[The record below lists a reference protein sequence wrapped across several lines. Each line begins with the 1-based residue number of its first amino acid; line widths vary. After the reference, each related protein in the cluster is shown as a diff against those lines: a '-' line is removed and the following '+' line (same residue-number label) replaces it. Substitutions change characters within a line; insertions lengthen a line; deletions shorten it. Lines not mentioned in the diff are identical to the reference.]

1 MARSENQK
9 LRLLHLIRIFREHT
23 DENHSLTL
31 AEITEYLE
39 AEGISVERKTLYA
52 DFELLRDFGIEI
64 SCYKFGRNS
73 YYSLLDREFNLPEI
87 KMLVDAVW
95 SSRFI
100 TQNKSRD
107 LVKKLGGQLS
117 RYEAQSLKRQV
128 YVSDRVKS
136 MNEKIYYNVD
146 AIHEAIASDSRIS
159 FVYLEWNS
167 KKELVPR
174 KNGSKEDISPWMLL
188 WENATYYLVAYD
200 SAKRALRHYRVD
212 KMDKIR
218 IHEGSSRDG
227 GELFRAKGMDNY
239 SQKRFQ
245 MFNGEPET
253 ITLECRES
261 LIGALIDYFGT
272 EVSIRPTRE
281 GYYEVRVQA
290 APTELFMGWIMGLG
304 EGVRIVKPA
313 YVVDKMNTW
322 LQSGLR
328 RHGTRKI
335 RNIIFDLGSVLVDF
349 RYMAY
354 MKELGFSEE
363 LCDYFAKN
371 IILGDVWLKMDS
383 GSYTMEEALEE
394 WIRRHPQKEAEL
406 RRFFSDPTRLVG
418 LYPDTEEWIRW
429 CKSSGYRVYLLTNYP
444 GDIFELHAKRVFTFM
459 SEVDGYVVSAY
470 EKVTKPSED
479 VYKILLNRYG
489 LEASESVFLDDRK
502 DNVSAAENLGIHGI
516 LVNDRTKAWQ
526 ELRDFLQ
533 ANR

>member
-9 LRLLHLIRIFREHT
+9 LKLLHLIRIFREHT
-23 DENHSLTL
+23 DENHALTL
-31 AEITEYLE
+31 AEIIAYLE
-39 AEGISVERKTLYA
+39 AEDIVVERKTLYA

-64 SCYKFGRNS
+64 SCYKLGRNS
-73 YYSLLDREFNLPEI
+73 YYSLIEREFDLPEI

-95 SSRFI
+95 SSKFI
-100 TQNKSRD
+100 TQSKSRD

-117 RYEAQSLKRQV
+117 RYDAQSLKRQV

-167 KKELVPR
+167 NKELVPR
-174 KNGSKEDISPWMLL
+174 KNGNKEDISPWMLL
-188 WENATYYLVAYD
+188 WENATYYLVAFD
-200 SAKRALRHYRVD
+200 PSKKELRHYRVD
-212 KMDKIR
+212 KMDRIR
-218 IHEGSSRDG
+218 IDEGSSRDG

-245 MFNGEPET
+245 MYNGEPET

-261 LIGALIDYFGT
+261 LLGTLIDYFGT
-272 EVSIRPTRE
+272 EVTIRPSHD

-304 EGVRIVKPA
+304 EGVKIAKPA

-328 RHGTRKI
+328 RHGTRSI
-335 RNIIFDLGSVLVDF
+335 RNVIFDLGSVLVDF
-349 RYMAY
+349 RYLAY

-363 LCDYFAKN
+363 LCDFFVKN

-383 GSYTMEEALEE
+383 GSYTVKEALEE
-394 WIRRHPQKEAEL
+394 WIRRHPQMEEAL
-406 RRFFSDPTRLVG
+406 RIFFRDPTGLVAP
-418 LYPDTEEWIRW
+418 YPDTQEWLRW
-429 CKSSGYRVYLLTNYP
+429 CKTQGYRVFLLTNYP
-444 GDIFELHAKRVFTFM
+444 GDIFELHAKKVFTFLPD
-459 SEVDGYVVSAY
+459 VDGYVVSAQ
-470 EKVTKPSED
+470 ERITKPSED
-479 VYKILLNRYG
+479 IYKTLLQRYD
-489 LEASESVFLDDRK
+489 LEASECVFLDDRE
-502 DNVSAAENLGIHGI
+502 DNVSAAEGLGIHGI
-516 LVNDRTKAWQ
+516 LVDNRAKAWQ

-533 ANR
+533 ANS

>member
-9 LRLLHLIRIFREHT
+9 LKLLHLIKIFREHT
-23 DENHSLTL
+23 DENHALTL
-31 AEITEYLE
+31 AEIMSYLE
-39 AEGISVERKTLYA
+39 AEDIVVERKTLYA

-64 SCYKFGRNS
+64 SCYKSGRNS

-146 AIHEAIASDSRIS
+146 AIHEAIANDSRIS

-167 KKELVPR
+167 NKELVPR
-174 KNGSKEDISPWMLL
+174 KNGAKEDISPWMLL

-200 SAKRALRHYRVD
+200 PLKKELRHYRVD

-218 IHEGSSRDG
+218 IHEGSSREG

-245 MFNGEPET
+245 MYNGEPET
-253 ITLECRES
+253 ITLECREG
-261 LIGALIDYFGT
+261 LLGTLIDYFGT
-272 EVSIRPTRE
+272 EVAIRPTGDDR
-281 GYYEVRVQA
+281 YEVRVQA

-304 EGVRIVKPA
+304 EGVKIVKPA

-322 LQSGLR
+322 LQAGLR
-328 RHGTRKI
+328 RHGTRKL

-349 RYMAY
+349 RYLAY

-363 LCDYFAKN
+363 LSDFFVKN
-371 IILGDVWLKMDS
+371 IILGDVWLGMDS
-383 GSYTMEEALEE
+383 GIYTMEEALEE
-394 WIRRHPQKEAEL
+394 WIRRHPQMEEPL
-406 RRFFSDPTRLVG
+406 RTFFHDPTRLVA

-429 CKSSGYRVYLLTNYP
+429 CKSMGYRVFLLTNYP
-444 GDIFELHAKRVFTFM
+444 GDIFELHAKKVFSFLPD
-459 SEVDGYVVSAY
+459 VDGYVVSAY
-470 EKVTKPSED
+470 ERITKPSED
-479 VYKILLNRYG
+479 VYKILLQRYE
-489 LEASESVFLDDRK
+489 LEASECVFLDDRE
-502 DNVSAAENLGIHGI
+502 DNVSAAEGLGIHGI
-516 LVNDRTKAWQ
+516 LVKNRAKAWQ